1 MKKSLMVCLLAVL
14 ALACVCLTG
23 CGKERV
29 DPAQE
34 AAVREMGEIAEMIK
48 AAKAGDADAAEKLLS
63 MPWKKY
69 YKPSMM
75 TELARIYMSPEK
87 KEKKELTFRLALA
100 GADEGDAEGQY
111 LVGLLYSMGVGTQ
124 EDLDKAIQYY
134 KMAAEQG
141 LAKALDALGNVYIN
155 LMDDGHSENT
165 SIGVSYYMRAVEM
178 GYADAMWDLG
188 DFYAKK
194 MNDYETALSWYD
206 KAFENGFIAQY
217 KFEQEAYLK
226 TMEEVVKLRNRN
238 TASPTASPTASAS
251 GSVLGSGYFSPSN

>member
-29 DPAQE
+29 DPARE
-34 AAVREMGEIAEMIK
+34 AAVREMGEIAETIK
-48 AAKAGDADAAEKLLS
+48 AVKAGDADAAEKLLS
-63 MPWKKY
+63 MPWRKY

-75 TELARIYMSPEK
+75 AGFARIYMRNG
-87 KEKKELTFRLALA
+87 KKELTFRLALA

-111 LVGLLYSMGVGTQ
+111 LVGHLYNMGVGTQ

-141 LAKALDALGNVYIN
+141 LAKAFDALGFVYIN
-155 LMDDGHSENT
+155 EMDDGHSENT
-165 SIGVSYYMRAVEM
+165 FIGVSYYMRAVEM
-178 GYADAMWDLG
+178 GYADSMWHLG

-226 TMEEVVKLRNRN
+226 TMEEVVKLRKKN

>member
-14 ALACVCLTG
+14 ALTCVCLTG

-75 TELARIYMSPEK
+75 AGFARIYMYERNG
-87 KEKKELTFRLALA
+87 KEELAFRLALA
-100 GADEGDAEGQY
+100 GADEGDAEGQN
-111 LVGLLYSMGVGTQ
+111 LVGAMYSTGVGTQ
-124 EDLDKAIQYY
+124 KDLDKAIQYY

-141 LAKALDALGNVYIN
+141 LAKAFNALGYVYIN
-155 LMDDGHSENT
+155 DMDDGHSENT
-165 SIGVSYYMRAVEM
+165 FIGVSYYMRAVEM
-178 GYADAMWDLG
+178 GYANAIWNLG

-194 MNDYETALSWYD
+194 NE
-206 KAFENGFIAQY
+206 
-217 KFEQEAYLK
+217 
-226 TMEEVVKLRNRN
+226 
-238 TASPTASPTASAS
+238 
-251 GSVLGSGYFSPSN
+251 